1 MLLSNY
7 LDIAYE
13 ELVSLKLDKK
23 YAPIGHLIQS
33 QILSK
38 IPFHIFGLKERD
50 IIDLLV
56 NEPLKG
62 SAFVQLVGKMA
73 KNQLIHIAKYA
84 IAMAK
89 GLEENQELES
99 WVQSKITLAEDYIS
113 KVKHYLETELQVDFH
128 DPDIDN
134 LLQNEE
140 PEPEEKKN

>member
-1 MLLSNY
+1 MKISKEKLQK
-7 LDIAYE
+7 IIKE
-13 ELVSLKLDKK
+13 ELEMAQNTPEMPYSGPKT
-23 YAPIGHLIQS
+23 G
-33 QILSK
+33 SK
-38 IPFHIFGLKERD
+38 IDDSE
-50 IIDLLV
+50 
-56 NEPLKG
+56 
-62 SAFVQLVGKMA
+62 GKMA

-140 PEPEEKKN
+140 PEPEEKKNYAGQGQFYYDI